1 MLLAIFQWR
10 TDRHSTLTRRDFP
23 AMTFV
28 VLCGFTW
35 PFSIQPYLVGRAGS
49 AFIGMMVSF
58 TPLLTVLASIP
69 LLKVLPARRQ
79 LFGVLGALV
88 FMGLLIREGVNRQIK
103 PIDLALA
110 LTVPLCYALTNTLI
124 RKSLSH
130 VAALELSLVSLTAA
144 GMVLLSTSLM
154 IPFERPEVAGNTVLT
169 SIASV
174 AFLGVVGTGVATFL
188 FNRLIQE
195 QGPLFAGMATNLA
208 PIGALMLG
216 WLDAEHISP
225 LQIAALAAC
234 CAWLRSCNSGP
245 SARFATRR
253 FGLSSLTLD
262 FRLPAATSEV
272 VQTIAAIGR
281 CIGVARMQICDRP
294 AKSAG

>member
-1 MLLAIFQWR
+1 MPYVWFVFISLVWGSSFILMKRGSVWLSPVEVAAWRVIGGAALLAILGWR
-10 TDRHSTLTRRDFP
+10 TPRRRALTRRDVP
-23 AMTFV
+23 AVTFV
-28 VLCGFTW
+28 VLFGFTW

-58 TPLLTVLASIP
+58 TPLLTVIASIP

-88 FMGLLIREGVNRQIK
+88 FMGLLIHEGVHRQIK
-103 PIDLALA
+103 PVDLALA

-144 GMVLLSTSLM
+144 GVILLLIALM
-154 IPFERPEVAGNTVLT
+154 IPFERPVVAGNAALT

-174 AFLGVVGTGVATFL
+174 AFLGIVGTGVATFL

-216 WLDAEHISP
+216 WLDAEHVST
-225 LQIAALAAC
+225 LQIAALAGLLCMVAIVQ
-234 CAWLRSCNSGP
+234 
-245 SARFATRR
+245 
-253 FGLSSLTLD
+253 FGAV
-262 FRLPAATSEV
+262 R
-272 VQTIAAIGR
+272 
-281 CIGVARMQICDRP
+281 QIRD
-294 AKSAG
+294 A

>member
-1 MLLAIFQWR
+1 MPYVWFIFISLIWGSSFILMKRGTAWLSPVEVAAWRVIGGAALLAILWWR
-10 TDRHSTLTRRDFP
+10 TPRRRALTRRDCP
-23 AMTFV
+23 AVIFV
-28 VLCGFTW
+28 VLFGFAW

-58 TPLLTVLASIP
+58 TPLLTVVASIP

-79 LFGVLGALV
+79 LLGVLGALV
-88 FMGLLIREGVNRQIK
+88 FMGLLIREGVTRQIK

-144 GMVLLSTSLM
+144 GIILFSTSMM
-154 IPFERPEVAGNTVLT
+154 IPFERPQVAGHAVWTA
-169 SIASV
+169 IAAV
-174 AFLGVVGTGVATFL
+174 AFLGIVGTGVATFL

-195 QGPLFAGMATNLA
+195 QGPLFAGMATNLS

-216 WLDAEHISP
+216 WLDAEHVSAS
-225 LQIAALAAC
+225 QIAALAGLLCMVAIVQFG
-234 CAWLRSCNSGP
+234 AVRQLRD
-245 SARFATRR
+245 A
-253 FGLSSLTLD
+253 
-262 FRLPAATSEV
+262 
-272 VQTIAAIGR
+272 
-281 CIGVARMQICDRP
+281 
-294 AKSAG
+294 